1 MFLKKI
7 KKLFKLFFTN
17 INNLVL
23 MVFYM
28 SIICILIMKSYMSLN
43 LGKFTKDNRH
53 NEEAHKNYLW
63 AQQYFKDIKKVKS
76 EYYPIVGFKEKPFSS
91 STINIDKNGYRI
103 SRNNSLNPDVYF
115 LGGSTMIGYGSNDI
129 NTIPSIFAE
138 LTKDSLTVRNLG
150 NGAHNSTQN
159 LLKIRDQLLNNH
171 KPKYIISYEGVNEIN
186 NTLNGINSNLKHAY
200 YYYFKEAIE
209 DKLIYENPLSF
220 KVLFRNYITQIEKFI
235 FICLRE
241 LGFIKTKSEN
251 DEYSYTDSSIEK
263 SVSLFLENWK
273 ILSLISKEKNIK
285 LFLFL
290 QPHITSNNHKS
301 DHLTDLVTYKTFY
314 KKSYKKIIYEIQNNP
329 EYLIIKNNFYDL
341 SKVLDNKKAYFY
353 DYCHLNPEGNY
364 IISKAI
370 LKRIFP

>member
-1 MFLKKI
+1 MES
-7 KKLFKLFFTN
+7 
-17 INNLVL
+17 
-23 MVFYM
+23 Y
-28 SIICILIMKSYMSLN
+28 KSMN
-43 LGKFTKDNRH
+43 LGKYADDNRH
-53 NEEAHKNYLW
+53 KDETHENYKW

-91 STINIDKNGYRI
+91 NTINIDKYGYRD
-103 SRNNSLNPDVYF
+103 SRNNSLKPDVYF

-129 NTIPSIFAE
+129 NTIPSIFAK

-159 LLKIRDQLLNNH
+159 LLKIRDELLNNH

-200 YYYFKEAIE
+200 YNYFNEAIE
-209 DKLIYENPLSF
+209 EKLIYENPLTF
-220 KVLFRNYITQIEKFI
+220 RVLFRNYVAQIKKFI
-235 FICLRE
+235 FLCLRE

-251 DEYSYTDSSIEK
+251 NEYSYTDLSIDK

-273 ILSLISKEKNIK
+273 ILSFISKEKNIS

-301 DHLTDLVTYKTFY
+301 DHLTNLVTYETFY
-314 KKSYKKIIYEIQNNP
+314 NKSYKKIVSEIQNNP

-341 SKVLDNKKAYFY
+341 SMVLDNKKAYFY
-353 DYCHLNPEGNY
+353 DFCHLNPEGNH
-364 IISKAI
+364 IVTKAI
-370 LKRIFP
+370 INKIFQ